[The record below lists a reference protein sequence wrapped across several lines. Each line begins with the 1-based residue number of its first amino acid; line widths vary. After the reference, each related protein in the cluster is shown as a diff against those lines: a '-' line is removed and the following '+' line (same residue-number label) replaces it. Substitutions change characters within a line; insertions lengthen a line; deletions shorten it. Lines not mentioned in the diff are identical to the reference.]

1 MDRIPTRKRNWAHW
15 FLRRPR
21 ASRNQAE
28 VKDSAAH
35 LLMSFLAG
43 DKSFSPRRTNPWIIM
58 QTFELLVGPLERFFP
73 SLIVECSS
81 LSAGMPYVFHGNF
94 SFAMCLPNKT
104 RDFASRGAQPKRS
117 RPPRFFS
124 SVVRGSSSRRSLING
139 CPKRVF
145 SFFFSL
151 SKTRWIDRDYNLPR
165 AEGFHHRSTMMPTR
179 FPSRTFLYQLSV
191 DLRSDTIYRF
201 KIVCCKYSLASSLF
215 SWIILNYRNNGKFVS
230 KKWEGRSFVL
240 YWPGFVKEFRMIR
253 IYLRYKDIFI
263 EQCFSS
269 PWCRLTFEMY

>member
-1 MDRIPTRKRNWAHW
+1 
-15 FLRRPR
+15 
-21 ASRNQAE
+21 
-28 VKDSAAH
+28 
-35 LLMSFLAG
+35 MSFLAG

-139 CPKRVF
+139 WRGFF
-145 SFFFSL
+145 SFFFL
-151 SKTRWIDRDYNLPR
+151 SRRHDGSIVIIIFHEPRAFIIDRRWCQPASPR
-165 AEGFHHRSTMMPTR
+165 GPFYTSY
-179 FPSRTFLYQLSV
+179 PSIYDQIRYI
-191 DLRSDTIYRF
+191 DLRLFVVNIHSPR
-201 KIVCCKYSLASSLF
+201 VCSHGLF
-215 SWIILNYRNNGKFVS
+215 SIIGTMVNSYRKNGR
-230 KKWEGRSFVL
+230 EDRSYYIGQVL
-240 YWPGFVKEFRMIR
+240 QKNSEWYESIYGIR
-253 IYLRYKDIFI
+253 IYSSNSVSLR
-263 EQCFSS
+263 
-269 PWCRLTFEMY
+269 LGAG

>member
-1 MDRIPTRKRNWAHW
+1 
-15 FLRRPR
+15 
-21 ASRNQAE
+21 
-28 VKDSAAH
+28 
-35 LLMSFLAG
+35 MSFLAG

-139 CPKRVF
+139 WRGFF
-145 SFFFSL
+145 SFFFL
-151 SKTRWIDRDYNLPR
+151 SRRHDGSIVIIIFHEPRAFIIDRRWCQPASPR
-165 AEGFHHRSTMMPTR
+165 GPFYTSYP
-179 FPSRTFLYQLSV
+179 
-191 DLRSDTIYRF
+191 SDTIYRF

-240 YWPGFVKEFRMIR
+240 YWPGFAKKLRFRMIR
-253 IYLRYKDIFI
+253 IYLRYNNIFI
-263 EQCFSS
+263 ERWKTCFPS